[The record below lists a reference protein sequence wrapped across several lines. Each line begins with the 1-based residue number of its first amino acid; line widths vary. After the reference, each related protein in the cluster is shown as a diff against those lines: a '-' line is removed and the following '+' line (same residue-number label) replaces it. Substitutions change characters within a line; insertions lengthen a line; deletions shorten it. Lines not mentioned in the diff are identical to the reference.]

1 MEEKIKCFR
10 LLLEGREFDELYFDA
25 SDGTWK
31 AALDAV
37 ETELDA
43 QFLDGRDW
51 SDISVTIQCCELDR
65 NTYDEIFN
73 DE

>member
-37 ETELDA
+37 ETELNA